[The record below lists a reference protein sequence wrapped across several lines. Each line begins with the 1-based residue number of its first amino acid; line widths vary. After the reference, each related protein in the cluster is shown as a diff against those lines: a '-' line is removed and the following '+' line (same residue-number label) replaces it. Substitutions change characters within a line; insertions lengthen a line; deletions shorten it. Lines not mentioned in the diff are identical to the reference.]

1 MVFLN
6 WYLSLPDW
14 AMLVIAVIIVIL
26 IVPPIAKLFKGEEPT
41 PRTLHSEEQP
51 KVDAAFDFVDLEKTK
66 EEYKKIGAARHKN
79 KVRLDPTWI
88 GVGILAVA
96 LVFVLLSGLKSAFP
110 EFMEPK
116 YVVKS
121 GQSCTGIRNGQY
133 VLLPEG
139 TDLIVG
145 QDICDEAIVQKDT
158 PKQTLPAPVN
168 ETSTTVSTQAPTE
181 TVQTP
186 ESQSADP
193 TPIAKLPKAITYG
206 VLIKENGVY
215 GVVGY
220 PFVAQAES
228 LERLRVIT
236 SAPCG
241 QEMSFESDTVY
252 ALVYT
257 DDSVVDAPIEVT
269 ANGITVSCEYGTVI
283 YAEPIK

>member
-51 KVDAAFDFVDLEKTK
+51 KVDAAFDFVEHEKTK
-66 EEYKKIGAARHKN
+66 EEYKKIGSARHKN

-116 YVVKS
+116 PT
-121 GQSCTGIRNGQY
+121 Q
-133 VLLPEG
+133 VLEPVPGMPGMFME
-139 TDLIVG
+139 V
-145 QDICDEAIVQKDT
+145 T
-158 PKQTLPAPVN
+158 PTPAA
-168 ETSTTVSTQAPTE
+168 TQIPAQTE
-181 TVQTP
+181 TVQAPATQP
-186 ESQSADP
+186 TNP
-193 TPIAKLPKAITYG
+193 TPIAKLPKAVTYG

-241 QEMSFESDTVY
+241 QEMSFEIATVY

-283 YAEPIK
+283 YAEPIKP